1 MAPVSDPNLKIS
13 PDKDVPSAH
22 TLASE
27 LTPAELEALRGAI
40 RHVGELGL
48 GGEHIE
54 IGTAAGGTLVQML
67 KVFGGGPLP
76 PFWVVDTMTYFHDQL
91 ATVKRNLS
99 NNGLDAEAVRFFTMM
114 SGQAFIEAQ
123 RNPPRAAFLFIDA
136 DHELHGVTRDLQW
149 TCFLQPR
156 AILCMHDYGPRDRLN
171 GVTLAVDRFLQ
182 RNPHFEKLGLTGGLL
197 VLQKTR
203 SISRLEV
210 SRLEVVR
217 AEILRQWIKL
227 KRSFWKR
234 WRKVLKR

>member
-1 MAPVSDPNLKIS
+1 MPTVSDPNLKIS

-27 LTPAELEALRGAI
+27 LKPEELEALRTAI
-40 RHVGELGL
+40 RSVRDLGL
-48 GGEHIE
+48 KGEHIE

-67 KVFGGGPLP
+67 KTFAGGPPP

-99 NNGLDAEAVRFFTMM
+99 NNGLDPEAVRFFTMM
-114 SGQAFIEAQ
+114 SGRAFIEVQ

-149 TCFLQPR
+149 TCFLQPQG
-156 AILCMHDYGPRDRLN
+156 ILCMHDYGPGDRLN
-171 GVTLAVDRFLQ
+171 GVTLAADRFLK
-182 RNPHFEKLGLTGGLL
+182 RNPHFEKLGLTGSLL

-203 SISRLEV
+203 TIPRLEV
-210 SRLEVVR
+210 SEFEVYR
-217 AEILRQWIKL
+217 AEVLRQWVKL

-234 WRKVLKR
+234 WQKVLKK